1 MNDFRFKAVTVAAYY
16 DEDTVFDSQ
25 EIEFSLYD
33 VRSDEGEVFY
43 VATTYGRSDFLTACY
58 KDSVEPL
65 YSNGMKKPS
74 DWRNREE

>member
-1 MNDFRFKAVTVAAYY
+1 MAAYY

-25 EIEFSLYD
+25 EIEFSLFD
-33 VRSDEGEVFY
+33 IRGDEGEVFY

-65 YSNGMKKPS
+65 DSGGKKPF